1 MSKQQEITKNDKAAF
16 KKKQIKHLD
25 ENIIRKKKCLQ
36 QLEYR
41 LEKIT
46 QNAEK
51 RRQKKKVKRDSVR
64 SSTIYLIWVVEE

>member
-51 RRQKKKVKRDSVR
+51 RRKKKKLKG
-64 SSTIYLIWVVEE
+64 IQ